1 MKQNP
6 SFTQDDARIA
16 FDVLMRIAEDCSDR
30 QSDIASGGEHGRI
43 DDYIVLGKIGR
54 QMEDTAYLIYDSIVM
69 PGGVPENGRPI

>member
-30 QSDIASGGEHGRI
+30 ATDIALGGEHGRI
-43 DDYIVLGKIGR
+43 DDYILLSKSEK
-54 QMEDTAYLIYDSIVM
+54 QMEDAAYRIYDSIVM